1 MYADPQEVRAIARRI
16 REQGAQVRAEASDLV
31 DRSRAVGWS
40 GLAGTA
46 MAAQTAVQARVLA
59 GVAEQHEAAARALE
73 AHATAVE
80 EALALIAEIERRVHG
95 AVDAARSRLRKVAD
109 GLLDTVGDADETLA
123 GFVPPGPGSPR
134 WLQVR
139 LPGVALPGP
148 PR

>member
-16 REQGAQVRAEASDLV
+16 RAQGAQVRVDARELV
-31 DRSRAVGWS
+31 DRSAAVGWA

-46 MAAQTAVQARVLA
+46 MAAQTVVQARVLT
-59 GVAEQHEAAARALE
+59 GVAEQHESAARALE

-80 EALALIAEIERRVHG
+80 ETLALIAEIERRVHT

-109 GLLDTVGDADETLA
+109 GLLDKLGDADEALT
-123 GFVPPGPGSPR
+123 GFVPPGPGSPQ